1 MFHSCAYKCDTQMAF
16 LEESTQI
23 SSDVHMDVA
32 IGLRVFF
39 TKTIYINQ
47 SSKLTT
53 RTLTNESIT
62 SRSL

>member
-1 MFHSCAYKCDTQMAF
+1 
-16 LEESTQI
+16 
-23 SSDVHMDVA
+23 MDVA